1 MELRAHTPN
10 QKGEWHSLQAH
21 LQGVCQR
28 AGRFAEAFGAPN
40 LSKALAYLHDLGKA
54 RAAFQDYLD
63 AVASGQRDAGKPH
76 AIWGAVVAYLYVEK
90 KKQRKGWEAL
100 ALPVMGHHTGLP
112 ARGKAISKLEEALSD
127 KLEEALSERKEAL
140 EEVFNALKTM
150 GRMATLED
158 LLQKA
163 LEELQ
168 AKVQGD
174 CRTRRLKLEF
184 LIRMAFSTL
193 VDADYLD
200 TEAHF
205 SPETAHLRQR
215 TYRLEELWNAFR
227 RDQETLLQRA
237 SPSPVNQVRR
247 EVYEAC
253 LRAAKLPPG
262 LFRLT
267 VPTGG
272 GKTRSGLAFALKHA
286 CLHNLQRIVVAIPY
300 TSIIDQTAEVYRG
313 ILGEEAVLEHHSA
326 YEPPLGEE
334 QGEAVL
340 RQRLATENWDAPLVI
355 TTTVQLFESLFANR
369 PSKMR
374 KIHRLARSVILLDE
388 VQTLPPELLEPTL
401 EALRL
406 LATPVEEGGYG
417 ATVVLSTATQPAFEA
432 IPTFKGF
439 PIREIV
445 PNYPE
450 HFTRLERVEYEHR
463 EDPLSWQ
470 DLAEELGNRC
480 QVMAVLNTRRDALA
494 LLKALEPDPDT
505 FHLSTLLCPAHRR
518 EILQEVR
525 KRLEE
530 GRPVRLVSTQVVEAG
545 VDLDFPEV
553 WRAVGPLDRVVQAAG
568 RCNREGRLGKG
579 RVILFWPKEG
589 ISPGGPYRVGIEKA
603 RLLLSQNPPER
614 LHDPQLYE
622 VYFRELF
629 TTVETDAQE
638 IQVYRQ
644 NLDYP
649 EVAKRYRLIPEDTV
663 PVVVPYGEWRER
675 LKDFQSAPSMETW
688 RRLQPYVVGL
698 FRHQV
703 EAFRKLLKR
712 VGDVYVWKG
721 KYDPKRGLVAD
732 DDPSDLIV

>member
-10 QKGEWHSLQAH
+10 QEGKWHSLQAH

-54 RAAFQDYLD
+54 RAAFQGYLD
-63 AVASGQRDAGKPH
+63 AVASGQRVAGEPH
-76 AIWGAVVAYLYVEK
+76 AIWGAVVAYLALEK
-90 KKQRKGWEAL
+90 RKGWEAL
-100 ALPVMGHHTGLP
+100 ALPVMGHHAGLP
-112 ARGKAISKLEEALSD
+112 ARGEAIS

-140 EEVFNALKTM
+140 QEVFNALKTM
-150 GRMATLED
+150 GRMATLQD

-174 CRTRRLKLEF
+174 SRRLEF

-205 SPETAHLRQR
+205 SPETTRLRQR

-237 SPSPVNQVRR
+237 NPSPVNQVRR

-253 LRAAKLPPG
+253 LRAAELPPG

-286 CLHNLQRIVVAIPY
+286 CLHNLRRIVVAIPY

-355 TTTVQLFESLFANR
+355 TTTIQLFESLFANR

-388 VQTLPPELLEPTL
+388 VQTLPPALLEPTL

-432 IPTFKGF
+432 IPTLKGF

-450 HFTRLERVEYEHR
+450 HFTRLQRVVYERK

-480 QVMAVLNTRRDALA
+480 QVMAVLNTRRDAQA
-494 LLKALEPDPDT
+494 LLEALGADPDT

-525 KRLEE
+525 KRLDE

-568 RCNREGRLGKG
+568 RCNREGRLAQG

-589 ISPGGPYRVGIEKA
+589 TSPGGPYRVGIEKA

-638 IQVYRQ
+638 IQAYRQ
-644 NLDYP
+644 VLHYP
-649 EVAKRYRLIPEDTV
+649 EVAQRYRLIPEDTV

-675 LKDFQSAPSMETW
+675 LRDFQSAPSMETW

-703 EAFRKLLKR
+703 KAFREHLDP
-712 VGDVYVWKG
+712 VEGWDVYVWRG
-721 KYDPKRGLVAD
+721 EYDPKRGLVAD
-732 DDPSDLIV
+732 YDDPSDLIVKGRG

>member
-1 MELRAHTPN
+1 MEFRAHTPN
-10 QKGEWHSLQAH
+10 PKGEWHSLQKH

-54 RAAFQDYLD
+54 RAAFQDYLN
-63 AVASGQRDAGKPH
+63 AVASGKRVAGEPH
-76 AIWGAVVAYLYVEK
+76 AIWGAVVAYLAL
-90 KKQRKGWEAL
+90 RKREGWEAL
-100 ALPVMGHHTGLP
+100 ALPVMGHHAGLP
-112 ARGKAISKLEEALSD
+112 ERGEASSKLEEALREQ
-127 KLEEALSERKEAL
+127 KGAL
-140 EEVFNALKTM
+140 EEVLTALKSM
-150 GRMATLED
+150 GQMATLQD
-158 LLQKA
+158 HLQKA

-174 CRTRRLKLEF
+174 PYRLEF

-205 SPETAHLRQR
+205 SPETARLRQR
-215 TYRLEELWNAFR
+215 TYRLEELWNAFQ
-227 RDQETLLQRA
+227 RDQEALLQGA
-237 SPSPVNQVRR
+237 SPSPVNEVRR
-247 EVYEAC
+247 EVYQAC
-253 LRAAKLPPG
+253 LQAAELPPG

-286 CLHNLQRIVVAIPY
+286 LTHGLQRIVVAIPY

-340 RQRLATENWDAPLVI
+340 RQRLATENWDAPLVV

-388 VQTLPPELLEPTL
+388 VQTLPPGLLEPTL

-406 LATPVEEGGYG
+406 LATPVEKGGYG
-417 ATVVLSTATQPAFEA
+417 ATVVLSTATQPAFQA
-432 IPTFKGF
+432 IPTFKEL

-450 HFTRLERVEYEHR
+450 HFARLQRVAYERI
-463 EDPLSWQ
+463 EDPLSWEE
-470 DLAEELGNRC
+470 LAEKVRKRC
-480 QVMAVLNTRRDALA
+480 QIMVVLNTRRDVLA
-494 LLKALEPDPDT
+494 LLSALRGDPDT

-525 KRLEE
+525 ERLRE
-530 GRPVRLVSTQVVEAG
+530 GKPVRLVSTQVVEAG

-568 RCNREGRLGKG
+568 RCNREGRLAQG
-579 RVILFWPKEG
+579 RVVLFWPREG
-589 ISPGGPYRVGIEKA
+589 TSPRGPYRVGIEKA
-603 RLLLSQNPPER
+603 RLLLTQNPPER

-622 VYFRELF
+622 AYFRELF
-629 TTVETDAQE
+629 TTVETDAKE
-638 IQVYRQ
+638 IQNYRKG
-644 NLDYP
+644 LDYP
-649 EVAKRYRLIPEDTV
+649 EVAQRYRLIPEDTV

-675 LKDFQSAPSMETW
+675 LEDFQSAPSMQRW

-703 EAFRKLLKR
+703 KAFREFLDP
-712 VGDVYVWKG
+712 VEGWDVYVWRG
-721 KYDPKRGLVAD
+721 RYDPKRGLVAD
-732 DDPSDLIV
+732 YDDPSDLVV

>member
-1 MELRAHTPN
+1 MEFRAHTPN
-10 QKGEWHSLQAH
+10 PKGEWHSLQKH

-54 RAAFQDYLD
+54 RAAFQDYLN
-63 AVASGQRDAGKPH
+63 AVASGKRVAGEPH
-76 AIWGAVVAYLYVEK
+76 AIWGAVVAYLAL
-90 KKQRKGWEAL
+90 RKREGWEAL
-100 ALPVMGHHTGLP
+100 ALPVMGHHAGLP
-112 ARGKAISKLEEALSD
+112 ERGEASSKLEEALREQ
-127 KLEEALSERKEAL
+127 KGAL
-140 EEVFNALKTM
+140 EEVLTALKSM
-150 GRMATLED
+150 GQMATLQD
-158 LLQKA
+158 HLQKA

-174 CRTRRLKLEF
+174 PYRLEF

-205 SPETAHLRQR
+205 SPETARLRQR
-215 TYRLEELWNAFR
+215 TYRLEELWNAFQ
-227 RDQETLLQRA
+227 RDQEALLQGA
-237 SPSPVNQVRR
+237 SPSPVNEVRR
-247 EVYEAC
+247 EVYQAC
-253 LRAAKLPPG
+253 LQAAELPPG

-286 CLHNLQRIVVAIPY
+286 LTHGLQRIVVAIPY

-313 ILGEEAVLEHHSA
+313 IVGEEAVLEHHSA

-340 RQRLATENWDAPLVI
+340 RQRLATENWDAPLVV

-388 VQTLPPELLEPTL
+388 VQTLPPGLLEPTL

-406 LATPVEEGGYG
+406 LATPVEKGGYG
-417 ATVVLSTATQPAFEA
+417 ATVVLSTATQPAFQA
-432 IPTFKGF
+432 IPTFKEL

-450 HFTRLERVEYEHR
+450 HFARLQRVAYERI
-463 EDPLSWQ
+463 EDPLSWEE
-470 DLAEELGNRC
+470 LAEKVRKRC
-480 QVMAVLNTRRDALA
+480 QIMVVLNTRRDALA
-494 LLKALEPDPDT
+494 FLSALRGDPDT

-525 KRLEE
+525 ERLRE
-530 GRPVRLVSTQVVEAG
+530 GKPVRLVSTQVVEAG

-553 WRAVGPLDRVVQAAG
+553 WRVVGPLDRVVQAAG
-568 RCNREGRLGKG
+568 RCNREGRLAQG
-579 RVILFWPKEG
+579 RVVLFWPREG
-589 ISPGGPYRVGIEKA
+589 TSPRGPYRVGIEKA
-603 RLLLSQNPPER
+603 RLLLTQNPPER

-622 VYFRELF
+622 AYFRELF
-629 TTVETDAQE
+629 TTVETDAKE
-638 IQVYRQ
+638 IQNYRKG
-644 NLDYP
+644 LDYP
-649 EVAKRYRLIPEDTV
+649 EVAQRYRLIPEDTV
-663 PVVVPYGEWRER
+663 PVVVPYEEWRER
-675 LKDFQSAPSMETW
+675 LEDFQSAPSMERW

-703 EAFRKLLKR
+703 KAFREFLDP
-712 VGDVYVWKG
+712 VEGWDVYVWRG
-721 KYDPKRGLVAD
+721 RYDPKRGLVAD
-732 DDPSDLIV
+732 YDDPSDLVV

>member
-1 MELRAHTPN
+1 MKFRAHTPN
-10 QKGEWHSLQAH
+10 QEGEWHSLQEH
-21 LQGVCQR
+21 LQGVCQQ
-28 AGRFAEAFGAPN
+28 AGRFAEAFGAPS

-63 AVASGQRDAGKPH
+63 AVARGKRVASEPH
-76 AIWGAVVAYLYVEK
+76 AIWGALLVYRL
-90 KKQRKGWEAL
+90 KQLGQLNQAGWQAL
-100 ALPVMGHHTGLP
+100 ALPVMGHHAGLP
-112 ARGKAISKLEEALSD
+112 ERGEASSKLAKVLG
-127 KLEEALSERKEAL
+127 ERKEGL
-140 EEVFNALKTM
+140 EEVLTALKTM
-150 GRMATLED
+150 GQLATLQD
-158 LLQKA
+158 LLKRA
-163 LEELQ
+163 LEEIQ

-174 CRTRRLKLEF
+174 PYRLEF

-205 SPETAHLRQR
+205 SPETARLRQR
-215 TYRLEELWNAFR
+215 TYRLEELWNAFQ
-227 RDQETLLQRA
+227 RDQEALLQGA
-237 SPSPVNQVRR
+237 SPSPVNEVRR
-247 EVYEAC
+247 EVYQAC
-253 LRAAKLPPG
+253 LQAAELPPG

-286 CLHNLQRIVVAIPY
+286 LIHGLQRIVVAIPY

-340 RQRLATENWDAPLVI
+340 RQRLATENWDAPLVV

-388 VQTLPPELLEPTL
+388 VQTLPPTLLEPTL

-417 ATVVLSTATQPAFEA
+417 ATVVLSTATQPAFQA
-432 IPTFKGF
+432 IPTFKGL

-450 HFTRLERVEYEHR
+450 HFARLQRVAYERI
-463 EDPLSWQ
+463 EDPLSWEE
-470 DLAEELGNRC
+470 LAEKVRKRC
-480 QVMAVLNTRRDALA
+480 QIMVVLNTRRDALKLLEA
-494 LLKALEPDPDT
+494 LREDPDT

-525 KRLEE
+525 KRLGE
-530 GRPVRLVSTQVVEAG
+530 GRSVRLVSTQVVEAG

-568 RCNREGRLGKG
+568 RCNREGRLAQG
-579 RVILFWPKEG
+579 RVVLFWPREG
-589 ISPGGPYRVGIEKA
+589 TSPRGPYRVGIEKA
-603 RLLLSQNPPER
+603 RLLLTQNPPER
-614 LHDPQLYE
+614 LHDPRLYE
-622 VYFRELF
+622 DYFRELF
-629 TTVETDAQE
+629 TTVETDAKE
-638 IQVYRQ
+638 IQTYRKEL
-644 NLDYP
+644 NYP
-649 EVAKRYRLIPEDTV
+649 AVAQRYRLIPEDTV
-663 PVVVPYGEWRER
+663 PVVVPHGEWKER
-675 LKDFQSAPSMETW
+675 LEDFQSASSMERW

-703 EAFRKLLKR
+703 KAFRDFLDP
-712 VGDVYVWKG
+712 VEGWDVYVWRG
-721 KYDPKRGLVAD
+721 SYDSKRGLVAD
-732 DDPSDLIV
+732 YDDPSDLIV

>member
-1 MELRAHTPN
+1 MEFRAHTPN
-10 QKGEWHSLQAH
+10 PKGEWHSLQKH

-54 RAAFQDYLD
+54 RAAFQDYLN
-63 AVASGQRDAGKPH
+63 AVASGKRVAGEPH
-76 AIWGAVVAYLYVEK
+76 AIWGAVVAYLAL
-90 KKQRKGWEAL
+90 RKREGWEAL
-100 ALPVMGHHTGLP
+100 ALPVMGHHAGLP
-112 ARGKAISKLEEALSD
+112 ERGEASSKLEEALREQ
-127 KLEEALSERKEAL
+127 KGAL
-140 EEVFNALKTM
+140 EEVLTALKSM
-150 GRMATLED
+150 GQMATLQD
-158 LLQKA
+158 HLQKA

-174 CRTRRLKLEF
+174 PYRLEF

-205 SPETAHLRQR
+205 SPETARLRQR
-215 TYRLEELWNAFR
+215 TYRLEELWNAFQ
-227 RDQETLLQRA
+227 RDQEALLQGA
-237 SPSPVNQVRR
+237 SPSPVNEVRR
-247 EVYEAC
+247 EVYQAC
-253 LRAAKLPPG
+253 LQAAELPPG

-286 CLHNLQRIVVAIPY
+286 LTQGLQRIVVAIPY

-313 ILGEEAVLEHHSA
+313 IVGEEAVLEHHSA

-340 RQRLATENWDAPLVI
+340 RQRLATENWDAPLVV

-388 VQTLPPELLEPTL
+388 VQTLPPGLLEPTL

-406 LATPVEEGGYG
+406 LATPVEKGGYG
-417 ATVVLSTATQPAFEA
+417 ATVVLSTATQPAFQA
-432 IPTFKGF
+432 IPTFKEL

-450 HFTRLERVEYEHR
+450 HFARLQRVAYERI
-463 EDPLSWQ
+463 EDPLSWEE
-470 DLAEELGNRC
+470 LAEKVRKRC
-480 QVMAVLNTRRDALA
+480 QIMVVLNTRRDALA
-494 LLKALEPDPDT
+494 LLSALRGDPDT

-525 KRLEE
+525 ERLRE
-530 GRPVRLVSTQVVEAG
+530 GKPVRLVSTQVVEAG

-568 RCNREGRLGKG
+568 RCNREGRLAQG
-579 RVILFWPKEG
+579 RVVLFWPREG
-589 ISPGGPYRVGIEKA
+589 TSPRGPYRVGIEKA
-603 RLLLSQNPPER
+603 RLLLTQNPPER

-622 VYFRELF
+622 AYFRELF
-629 TTVETDAQE
+629 TTVETDAKE
-638 IQVYRQ
+638 IQNYRKG
-644 NLDYP
+644 LDYP
-649 EVAKRYRLIPEDTV
+649 EVAQRYRLIPEDTV

-675 LKDFQSAPSMETW
+675 LEDFQSAPSMERW

-703 EAFRKLLKR
+703 KAFREFLDP
-712 VGDVYVWKG
+712 VEGWDVYVWRG
-721 KYDPKRGLVAD
+721 RYDPKRGLVAD
-732 DDPSDLIV
+732 YDDPSDLVV

>member
-1 MELRAHTPN
+1 MTTVEFRAHTPN
-10 QKGEWHSLQAH
+10 PKGEWHSLQEH

-54 RAAFQDYLD
+54 RAAFQDYLN
-63 AVASGQRDAGKPH
+63 AVASGKRVAGEPH
-76 AIWGAVVAYLYVEK
+76 AIWGAVVAYLAL
-90 KKQRKGWEAL
+90 RKREGWEAL
-100 ALPVMGHHTGLP
+100 ALPVMGHHAGLP
-112 ARGKAISKLEEALSD
+112 ERGEASSKLEEALREQ
-127 KLEEALSERKEAL
+127 KGAL
-140 EEVFNALKTM
+140 EEVLTALKSM
-150 GRMATLED
+150 GQMATLQD
-158 LLQKA
+158 HLQKA

-174 CRTRRLKLEF
+174 PYRLEF

-205 SPETAHLRQR
+205 SPETARLRQR
-215 TYRLEELWNAFR
+215 TYRLEELWNAFQ
-227 RDQETLLQRA
+227 RDQEALLQGA
-237 SPSPVNQVRR
+237 SPSPVNEVRR
-247 EVYEAC
+247 EVYQAC
-253 LRAAKLPPG
+253 LQAAELPPG

-286 CLHNLQRIVVAIPY
+286 LTHGLQRIVVAIPY

-340 RQRLATENWDAPLVI
+340 RQRLATENWDAPLVV

-388 VQTLPPELLEPTL
+388 VQTLPPTLLEPTL

-406 LATPVEEGGYG
+406 LATPVEKGGYG
-417 ATVVLSTATQPAFEA
+417 ATVVLSTATQPAFQA
-432 IPTFKGF
+432 IPTFKEL

-450 HFTRLERVEYEHR
+450 HFARLQRVAYERI
-463 EDPLSWQ
+463 EDPLSWEE
-470 DLAEELGNRC
+470 LAEKVRKRC
-480 QVMAVLNTRRDALA
+480 QIMVVLNTRRDALA
-494 LLKALEPDPDT
+494 FLSALRGDPDT

-525 KRLEE
+525 ERLRE
-530 GRPVRLVSTQVVEAG
+530 GKPVRLVSTQVVEAG

-568 RCNREGRLGKG
+568 RCNREGRLAQG
-579 RVILFWPKEG
+579 RVVLFWPREG
-589 ISPGGPYRVGIEKA
+589 TSPRGPYRVGIEKA
-603 RLLLSQNPPER
+603 RLLLTQNPPER

-622 VYFRELF
+622 AYFRELF
-629 TTVETDAQE
+629 TTVETDAKE
-638 IQVYRQ
+638 IQNYRKG
-644 NLDYP
+644 LDYP
-649 EVAKRYRLIPEDTV
+649 EVAQRYRLIPEDTV

-675 LKDFQSAPSMETW
+675 LEDFQSAPSMERW

-703 EAFRKLLKR
+703 KAFREFLDP
-712 VGDVYVWKG
+712 VEGWDVYVWRG
-721 KYDPKRGLVAD
+721 GYDPKRGLVAD
-732 DDPSDLIV
+732 YDDPSDLVV

>member
-1 MELRAHTPN
+1 MTTVEFRAHTPN
-10 QKGEWHSLQAH
+10 PKGEWHSLQKH

-54 RAAFQDYLD
+54 RAAFQDYLN
-63 AVASGQRDAGKPH
+63 AVASGKRVAGEPH
-76 AIWGAVVAYLYVEK
+76 AIWGAVVAYLAL
-90 KKQRKGWEAL
+90 RKREGWEAL
-100 ALPVMGHHTGLP
+100 ALPVMGHHAGLP
-112 ARGKAISKLEEALSD
+112 ERGEASSKLEEALREQ
-127 KLEEALSERKEAL
+127 KGAL
-140 EEVFNALKTM
+140 EEVLTALKSM
-150 GRMATLED
+150 GQMATLQD
-158 LLQKA
+158 HLQKA

-174 CRTRRLKLEF
+174 PYRLEF

-205 SPETAHLRQR
+205 SPETARLRQR
-215 TYRLEELWNAFR
+215 TYRLEELWNAFQ
-227 RDQETLLQRA
+227 RDQEALLQGA
-237 SPSPVNQVRR
+237 SPSPVNEVRR
-247 EVYEAC
+247 EVYQAC
-253 LRAAKLPPG
+253 LQAAELPPG

-286 CLHNLQRIVVAIPY
+286 LTHGLQRIVVAIPY

-340 RQRLATENWDAPLVI
+340 RQRLATENWDAPLVV
-355 TTTVQLFESLFANR
+355 TTTVQLFESLFANH

-388 VQTLPPELLEPTL
+388 VQTLPPGLLEPTL

-406 LATPVEEGGYG
+406 LATPVEKGGYG
-417 ATVVLSTATQPAFEA
+417 ATVVLSTATQPAFQA
-432 IPTFKGF
+432 IPTFKEL

-450 HFTRLERVEYEHR
+450 HFARLQRVAYERI
-463 EDPLSWQ
+463 EDPLSWEE
-470 DLAEELGNRC
+470 LAEKVRKRC
-480 QVMAVLNTRRDALA
+480 QIMVVLNTRRDALA
-494 LLKALEPDPDT
+494 FLSALRGDPDT

-525 KRLEE
+525 ERLRE
-530 GRPVRLVSTQVVEAG
+530 GKPVRLVSTQVVEAG

-568 RCNREGRLGKG
+568 RCNREGRLAQG
-579 RVILFWPKEG
+579 RVVLFWPREG
-589 ISPGGPYRVGIEKA
+589 TSPRGPYRVGIEKA
-603 RLLLSQNPPER
+603 RLLLTQNPPER

-622 VYFRELF
+622 AYFRELF
-629 TTVETDAQE
+629 TTVETDAKE
-638 IQVYRQ
+638 IQNYRKG
-644 NLDYP
+644 LDYP
-649 EVAKRYRLIPEDTV
+649 EVAQRYRLIPEDTV

-675 LKDFQSAPSMETW
+675 LEDFQSAPSMERW

-703 EAFRKLLKR
+703 KAFREFLDP
-712 VGDVYVWKG
+712 VEGWDVYVWRG
-721 KYDPKRGLVAD
+721 GYDPKRGLVAD
-732 DDPSDLIV
+732 YDDPSDLVV

>member
-1 MELRAHTPN
+1 VEFRAHTPN
-10 QKGEWHSLQAH
+10 PKGEWHSLQKH

-54 RAAFQDYLD
+54 RAAFQDYLN
-63 AVASGQRDAGKPH
+63 AVASGKRVAGEPH
-76 AIWGAVVAYLYVEK
+76 AIWGAVVAYLAL
-90 KKQRKGWEAL
+90 RKREGWEAL
-100 ALPVMGHHTGLP
+100 ALPVMGHHAGLP
-112 ARGKAISKLEEALSD
+112 ERGEASSKLEEALREQ
-127 KLEEALSERKEAL
+127 KGAL
-140 EEVFNALKTM
+140 EEVLTALKSM
-150 GRMATLED
+150 GQMATLQD
-158 LLQKA
+158 HLQKA

-174 CRTRRLKLEF
+174 PYRLEF

-205 SPETAHLRQR
+205 SPETARLRQR
-215 TYRLEELWNAFR
+215 TYRLEELWNAFQ
-227 RDQETLLQRA
+227 RDQEALLQGA
-237 SPSPVNQVRR
+237 SPSPVNEVRR
-247 EVYEAC
+247 EVYQAC
-253 LRAAKLPPG
+253 LQAAELPPG

-286 CLHNLQRIVVAIPY
+286 LTHGLQRIVVAIPY

-340 RQRLATENWDAPLVI
+340 RQRLATENWDAPLVV

-388 VQTLPPELLEPTL
+388 VQTLPPTLLEPTL

-406 LATPVEEGGYG
+406 LATPVEKGGYG
-417 ATVVLSTATQPAFEA
+417 ATVVLSTATQPAFQA
-432 IPTFKGF
+432 IPTFKEL

-450 HFTRLERVEYEHR
+450 HFARLQRVAYERI
-463 EDPLSWQ
+463 EDPLSWEE
-470 DLAEELGNRC
+470 LAEKVRKRC
-480 QVMAVLNTRRDALA
+480 QIMVVLNTRRDALA
-494 LLKALEPDPDT
+494 FLSALRGDPDT

-525 KRLEE
+525 ERLRE
-530 GRPVRLVSTQVVEAG
+530 GKPVRLVSTQVVEAG

-568 RCNREGRLGKG
+568 RCNREGRLAQG
-579 RVILFWPKEG
+579 RVVLFWPREG
-589 ISPGGPYRVGIEKA
+589 TSPRGPYRVGIEKA
-603 RLLLSQNPPER
+603 RLLLTQNPPER

-622 VYFRELF
+622 AYFRELF
-629 TTVETDAQE
+629 TTVETDAKE
-638 IQVYRQ
+638 IQNYRKG
-644 NLDYP
+644 LDYP
-649 EVAKRYRLIPEDTV
+649 EVAQRYRLIPEDTV

-675 LKDFQSAPSMETW
+675 LEDFQSAPSMERW

-703 EAFRKLLKR
+703 KAFREFLDP
-712 VGDVYVWKG
+712 VEGWDVYVWRG
-721 KYDPKRGLVAD
+721 GYDPKRGLVAD
-732 DDPSDLIV
+732 YDDPSDLVV

>member
-1 MELRAHTPN
+1 MTTVEFRAHTPN
-10 QKGEWHSLQAH
+10 PKGEWHSLQKH

-54 RAAFQDYLD
+54 RAAFQDYLN
-63 AVASGQRDAGKPH
+63 AVASGKRVAGEPH
-76 AIWGAVVAYLYVEK
+76 AIWGAVVAYLAL
-90 KKQRKGWEAL
+90 RKREGWEAL
-100 ALPVMGHHTGLP
+100 ALPVMGHHAGLP
-112 ARGKAISKLEEALSD
+112 ERGEASSKLEEALREQ
-127 KLEEALSERKEAL
+127 KGAL
-140 EEVFNALKTM
+140 EEVLTALKSM
-150 GRMATLED
+150 GQMATLQD
-158 LLQKA
+158 HLQKA

-174 CRTRRLKLEF
+174 PYRLEF

-205 SPETAHLRQR
+205 SPETARLRQR
-215 TYRLEELWNAFR
+215 TYRLEELWNAFQ
-227 RDQETLLQRA
+227 RDQEALLQGA
-237 SPSPVNQVRR
+237 SPSPVNEVRR
-247 EVYEAC
+247 EVYQAC
-253 LRAAKLPPG
+253 LQAAELPPG

-286 CLHNLQRIVVAIPY
+286 LTHGLQRIVVAIPY

-313 ILGEEAVLEHHSA
+313 IVGEEAVLEHHSA

-340 RQRLATENWDAPLVI
+340 RQRLATENWDAPLVV

-388 VQTLPPELLEPTL
+388 VQTLPPGLLEPTL

-406 LATPVEEGGYG
+406 LATPVEKGGYG
-417 ATVVLSTATQPAFEA
+417 ATVVLSTATQPAFQA
-432 IPTFKGF
+432 IPTFKEL

-450 HFTRLERVEYEHR
+450 HFARLQRVAYERI
-463 EDPLSWQ
+463 EDPLSWEE
-470 DLAEELGNRC
+470 LAEKVRKRC
-480 QVMAVLNTRRDALA
+480 QIMVVLNTRRDALA
-494 LLKALEPDPDT
+494 FLSALRGDPDT

-525 KRLEE
+525 ERLRE
-530 GRPVRLVSTQVVEAG
+530 GKPVRLVSTQVVEAG

-553 WRAVGPLDRVVQAAG
+553 WRVVGPLDRVVQAAG
-568 RCNREGRLGKG
+568 RCNREGRLAQG
-579 RVILFWPKEG
+579 RVVLFWPREG
-589 ISPGGPYRVGIEKA
+589 TSPRGPYRVGIEKA
-603 RLLLSQNPPER
+603 RLLLTQNPPER

-622 VYFRELF
+622 AYFRELF
-629 TTVETDAQE
+629 TTVETDAKE
-638 IQVYRQ
+638 IQNYRKG
-644 NLDYP
+644 LDYP
-649 EVAKRYRLIPEDTV
+649 EVAQRYRLIPEDTV
-663 PVVVPYGEWRER
+663 PVVVPYEEWRER
-675 LKDFQSAPSMETW
+675 LEDFQSAPSMERW

-703 EAFRKLLKR
+703 KAFREFLDP
-712 VGDVYVWKG
+712 VEGWDVYVWRG
-721 KYDPKRGLVAD
+721 RYDPKRGLVAD
-732 DDPSDLIV
+732 YDDPSDLVV

>member
-1 MELRAHTPN
+1 MEFRAHTPN
-10 QKGEWHSLQAH
+10 PKGEWHSLQEH
-21 LQGVCQR
+21 LEGVCQR
-28 AGRFAEAFGAPN
+28 AGHFAEAFGAPN
-40 LSKALAYLHDLGKA
+40 LSRALAYLHDLGKA
-54 RAAFQDYLD
+54 RAAFQNYLD
-63 AVASGQRDAGKPH
+63 AVASGERVASEPH
-76 AIWGAVVAYLYVEK
+76 AIWGAVLVYHL
-90 KKQRKGWEAL
+90 KQLGQLNRAGWQAL
-100 ALPVMGHHTGLP
+100 ALPVMGHHAGLP
-112 ARGKAISKLEEALSD
+112 ARGEASSKLEKALGEG
-127 KLEEALSERKEAL
+127 KKAMQ
-140 EEVFNALKTM
+140 EVLTALKTM
-150 GRMATLED
+150 GQLATLED
-158 LLQKA
+158 LLKRA
-163 LEELQ
+163 LEEIQ

-174 CRTRRLKLEF
+174 CYRLEF

-205 SPETAHLRQR
+205 SPETARLRQR
-215 TYRLEELWNAFR
+215 TYRLEELWNAFQ
-227 RDQETLLQRA
+227 RDQEALLQGA
-237 SPSPVNQVRR
+237 SPSPVNEVRR
-247 EVYEAC
+247 EVYQAC
-253 LRAAKLPPG
+253 LQAAELPPG

-286 CLHNLQRIVVAIPY
+286 LIHGLQRIVVAIPY
-300 TSIIDQTAEVYRG
+300 TSIIDQTAEVYRR

-340 RQRLATENWDAPLVI
+340 RQRLATENWDAPLVV

-374 KIHRLARSVILLDE
+374 KVHRLARSVILLDE
-388 VQTLPPELLEPTL
+388 VQTLPPTLLEPTL

-417 ATVVLSTATQPAFEA
+417 ATVVLSTATQPAFQA
-432 IPTFKGF
+432 IPTFKGL

-450 HFTRLERVEYEHR
+450 HFARLQRVAYKR
-463 EDPLSWQ
+463 IEDPLSWEE
-470 DLAEELGNRC
+470 LAEKVRKRC
-480 QVMAVLNTRRDALA
+480 QIMVVLNTRRDALKLLEA
-494 LLKALEPDPDT
+494 LREDPDT

-525 KRLEE
+525 KRLGE
-530 GRPVRLVSTQVVEAG
+530 GRSVRLVSTQVVEAG

-568 RCNREGRLGKG
+568 RCNREGRLAQG
-579 RVILFWPKEG
+579 RVVLFWPREG
-589 ISPGGPYRVGIEKA
+589 TSPRGPYQVGIEKA
-603 RLLLSQNPPER
+603 RLLLDRNPPER

-622 VYFRELF
+622 AYFRELF
-629 TTVETDAQE
+629 ATVETDLQK
-638 IQVYRQ
+638 IQTYRKE
-644 NLDYP
+644 LHYP
-649 EVAKRYRLIPEDTV
+649 EVTKRYRLIPKDTV

-675 LKDFQSAPSMETW
+675 LKDFLSAPSMERW

-698 FRHQV
+698 FRYQV
-703 EAFRKLLKR
+703 KAFRELLDS
-712 VGDVYVWKG
+712 VQGWDVYVWQG
-721 KYDPKRGLVAD
+721 RYDPKRGLVAD
-732 DDPSDLIV
+732 YDDPSDLIV